1 MKHPT
6 NAKARKALPTNAELA
21 ILNALWELREAT
33 VDDVVARLPS
43 NPPANYKTVQ
53 SLLRI
58 MENKRFVRHTVRG
71 RAFVFSPRVT
81 RDEVGGTLTRNLLDR
96 TFRGSASA
104 LMMNLLD
111 SNHVNNK
118 ELDALEALIQGYRE
132 RKSKD

>member
-1 MKHPT
+1 M
-6 NAKARKALPTNAELA
+6 PTNAELA
-21 ILNALWELREAT
+21 ILNALWDLTEAT
-33 VDDVVARLPS
+33 VDDVISRLPS

-81 RDEVGGTLTRNLLDR
+81 RDEVSGSLTKNLLDR
-96 TFRGSASA
+96 TFQGSASA

-111 SNHVNNK
+111 SNHVNKN

-132 RKSKD
+132 RKNKD

>member
-1 MKHPT
+1 MKRPA

-21 ILNALWELREAT
+21 ILNALWELPEAT

-58 MENKRFVRHTVRG
+58 MENKSFVRHTVRG

-81 RDEVGGTLTRNLLDR
+81 RDEVCGSLTRTSWTAHFRDPLLR
-96 TFRGSASA
+96 
-104 LMMNLLD
+104 
-111 SNHVNNK
+111 
-118 ELDALEALIQGYRE
+118 
-132 RKSKD
+132 

>member
-1 MKHPT
+1 M
-6 NAKARKALPTNAELA
+6 PTNAELA
-21 ILNALWELREAT
+21 ILNALWDLTEAT
-33 VDDVVARLPS
+33 VDDVISRLPS

-58 MENKRFVRHTVRG
+58 MENKRFVRHSVRG

-81 RDEVGGTLTRNLLDR
+81 RDEVSGSLTKNLLDR
-96 TFRGSASA
+96 TFQGSASA

-111 SNHVNNK
+111 SNHVNKN

-132 RKSKD
+132 RKNKD

>member
-1 MKHPT
+1 MNTKL
-6 NAKARKALPTNAELA
+6 RRALPTNAELT
-21 ILNALWELREAT
+21 ILNVLWELREAT

-81 RDEVGGTLTRNLLDR
+81 RDEVGGSLTKNLLDR
-96 TFRGSASA
+96 TFQGSASA

>member
-1 MKHPT
+1 MKRPA

-21 ILNALWELREAT
+21 ILTALWELTEAT

-58 MENKRFVRHTVRG
+58 MENKRFVRHTERG
-71 RAFVFSPRVT
+71 RAFVFSPCVT
-81 RDEVGGTLTRNLLDR
+81 RDEVVGGLTKNLLDR
-96 TFRGSASA
+96 TFQGSASA

-132 RKSKD
+132 RNSKD

>member
-1 MKHPT
+1 MKRPA

-21 ILNALWELREAT
+21 ILNALWELAEAT

-81 RDEVGGTLTRNLLDR
+81 RGEVGGSLTKNLLDR
-96 TFRGSASA
+96 IFRGSASA

-111 SNHVNNK
+111 SNHVNKK
-118 ELDALEALIQGYRE
+118 ELDALEALIQGHRE